1 MVSYREVRASA
12 QLQPIIESCWLLE
25 HDGETADVQRV
36 VPDGHPELIL
46 HLGQP
51 FEALEDGEWR
61 GQQRCFL
68 AGQITGPLLL
78 RPGGPARVLGI
89 RLQPHGAARL
99 LGAPM
104 HELADRFTPID
115 DLSPALF
122 RDLDRAMEL
131 ATAGSDPLAVI
142 EASLARARTNSS
154 PGDPVMAYAAGR
166 MALDGGATDLA
177 ALARELG
184 LSIRQL
190 ERRFNACVGLPP
202 KLFCRLQRFTRVFQA
217 IGNQPCNWVDTAV
230 ECGYYDQSHLIRDFK
245 SFTGETPSALLA
257 KDADL
262 ARHFLQRFGVSHSY
276 NTIASQAG

>member
-1 MVSYREVRASA
+1 VVSYREVRASA

-25 HDGETADVQRV
+25 HDGETANVQRV

-78 RPGGPARVLGI
+78 RPRGPARVMGI
-89 RLQPHGAARL
+89 RFQPHGAAHL

-104 HELADRFTPID
+104 HELAGKFTPVA
-115 DLSPALF
+115 DLSPALS
-122 RDLDRAMEL
+122 RDLEHAMEL
-131 ATAGSDPLAVI
+131 AVGETDPLAVI
-142 EASLARARTNSS
+142 EASLSRARINSS
-154 PGDPVMAYAAGR
+154 SGDPLMAHAAGR
-166 MALDGGATDLA
+166 MTVERGATDLSM
-177 ALARELG
+177 LAKELG

-190 ERRFNACVGLPP
+190 ERRFNASVGLPP

-217 IGNQPCNWVDTAV
+217 VGSQSCNWVDTAV

-245 SFTGETPSALLA
+245 NFTGETPSALLA
-257 KDADL
+257 EDADL
-262 ARHFLQRFGVSHSY
+262 ARHFLQRFGMSHSY
-276 NTIASQAG
+276 NTITGQAE